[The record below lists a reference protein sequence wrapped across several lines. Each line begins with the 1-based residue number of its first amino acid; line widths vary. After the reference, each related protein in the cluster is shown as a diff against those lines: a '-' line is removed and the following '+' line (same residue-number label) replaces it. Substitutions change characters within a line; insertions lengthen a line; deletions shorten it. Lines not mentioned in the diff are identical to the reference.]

1 MLSSILPQGLVLA
14 SIQQGDYVGFTFFIG
29 SMAMMAATVFFFVQ
43 MTRVQGK
50 WKDSMLVAGLITF
63 IAAVHY
69 FYMRDFWAETGTSPT
84 EFRYIDWILT
94 VPLMCVEFYLILRVV
109 GAKSSLLWK
118 MIFYSVWMLVA
129 GYLGETVF
137 RDQSIIWGTISTI
150 GYVGIL
156 YEVWFGG
163 ARQLAASASDG
174 RILKAIKALG
184 WFVFAGWAIYP
195 IGYMCIEGGFLDGV
209 LPLTALDIFY
219 NIGDAINK
227 IGFGLVIYSL
237 AISQSPGTEALTNPD
252 MVEDTDPQLRQR
264 TVTQNRVVS

>member
-1 MLSSILPQGLVLA
+1 MGFHYLIGA
-14 SIQQGDYVGFTFFIG
+14 SLESGDYVGFTFFIG
-29 SMAMMAATVFFFVQ
+29 SMAMMAASVFFF
-43 MTRVQGK
+43 MEYFRMEGK
-50 WKDSMLVAGLITF
+50 WKTSILVSGLITF

-94 VPLMCVEFYLILRVV
+94 VPLMCVEFYLILRSF
-109 GAKSSLLWK
+109 GAKQSLLWK

-137 RDQSIIWGTISTI
+137 RDNSPIWGMISTL

-156 YEVWFGG
+156 YEVWFGS
-163 ARQLAASASDG
+163 AKKLASNSDDPILQSAFG
-174 RILKAIKALG
+174 ALG
-184 WFVFAGWAIYP
+184 WFIFAGWAIYP
-195 IGYMCIEGGFLDGV
+195 IGYMAIEGSGWLSGI
-209 LPLTALDIFY
+209 LSPKSLDIFY

-237 AISQSPGTEALTNPD
+237 AVKSMGRNAAQNMATS
-252 MVEDTDPQLRQR
+252 
-264 TVTQNRVVS
+264 TVSKKSAVS